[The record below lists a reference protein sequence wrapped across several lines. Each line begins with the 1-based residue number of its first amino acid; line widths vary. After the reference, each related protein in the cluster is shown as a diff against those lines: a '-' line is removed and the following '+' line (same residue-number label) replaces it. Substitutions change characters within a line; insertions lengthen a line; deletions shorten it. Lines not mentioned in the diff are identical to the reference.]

1 MLQRWHVSVF
11 HWFLKYSSFPCYF
24 LAAKTSM
31 ELLVP
36 QLPKSNQGHRV
47 VVQTSENNTRP
58 RKHKIEYVY
67 PIKTEVENS

>member
-11 HWFLKYSSFPCYF
+11 HWFLKYSSFLCYF
-24 LAAKTSM
+24 LATKTSM
-31 ELLVP
+31 ELMVS
-36 QLPKSNQGHRV
+36 QLPKSNQGHGFV
-47 VVQTSENNTRP
+47 VHTSENNDKP